1 MSPQQLLFGLTAEH
15 PCSYLPQQQERLVFT
30 LPDQPL
36 DADLYRQLMDYNFR
50 RTGDQLY
57 RPYCLQ
63 CQACQASRVLVP
75 DFKPSISQRKLIKK
89 AKQAGWHW
97 TFGQPQTV
105 ARYYPLYQQYISEK
119 HADGVMYPP
128 SEEQL
133 ASLLSCSWLQSSVI
147 EQYIG
152 AELVGVILLDPMP
165 DGLSAVYSFY
175 QPQAE
180 LAFGTLAI
188 LATLFH
194 SQSQGLPFLHL
205 GYFVADCTKMAYKA
219 NFRPQQRLIGGKW
232 QSFD

>member
-15 PCSYLPQQQERLVFT
+15 PCSYLPSLQERLVFT
-30 LPDQPL
+30 LPEQPL
-36 DADLYRQLMDYNFR
+36 SADLYQQLMDYNFR

-63 CQACQASRVLVP
+63 CQACQACRVLVN
-75 DFKPSISQRKLIKK
+75 KLKLSTAQRKLLKK
-89 AKQAGWHW
+89 ATKAKWHW
-97 TFGQPQTV
+97 KFCAADSV

-133 ASLLSCSWLQSSVI
+133 ASLMHCSWLTISVI
-147 EQYIG
+147 EQYLDDT
-152 AELVGVILLDPMP
+152 LVGVILLDPME
-165 DGLSAVYSFY
+165 DGYSAVYSFY
-175 QPQAE
+175 KPDTE
-180 LAFGTLAI
+180 LALGTLAI

-194 SQSQGLPFLHL
+194 SQQQQLPFLYL
-205 GYFVADCTKMAYKA
+205 GYFIADCTKMAYKA
-219 NFRPQQRLIGGKW
+219 NFRPQQRLISGKW